1 MKGLS
6 GEIYRVQSGNRLRQ
20 NYLSCPSL
28 PVLPAALGQLPV
40 SLVENQIKW
49 LT

>member
-6 GEIYRVQSGNRLRQ
+6 GENPHSLAIRLRQ
-20 NYLSCPSL
+20 SYLPCPSL

-40 SLVENQIKW
+40 SLVQNQIKW
-49 LT
+49 LV